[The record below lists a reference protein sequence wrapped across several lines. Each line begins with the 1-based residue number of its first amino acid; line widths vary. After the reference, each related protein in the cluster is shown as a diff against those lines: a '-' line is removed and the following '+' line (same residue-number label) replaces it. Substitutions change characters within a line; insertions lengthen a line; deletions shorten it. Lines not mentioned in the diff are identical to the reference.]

1 MQKTL
6 MISTRKGLFEATKSR
21 GVWSVSDAH
30 FMGDNVTLMLR
41 DPRDGTDYATLNHG
55 HFGIKLHRRDKGKKK
70 WVEIA
75 SPKYPEKPEGL
86 VDKDGWGKDVTWST
100 QLIWALECGGGPKAK
115 GTLWAG
121 TMPGGLFKSVDR
133 GATWELMESLWRHP
147 DRNKWL
153 GGGAD
158 IPGIHSICVDP
169 RNAAPPP
176 PRATGTR
183 PVALP

>member
-75 SPKYPEKPEGL
+75 SPELPEDS
-86 VDKDGWGKDVTWST
+86 VVVTSG
-100 QLIWALECGGGPKAK
+100 QRLLSNGISISVRE
-115 GTLWAG
+115 AG
-121 TMPGGLFKSVDR
+121 R
-133 GATWELMESLWRHP
+133 
-147 DRNKWL
+147 
-153 GGGAD
+153 
-158 IPGIHSICVDP
+158 
-169 RNAAPPP
+169 
-176 PRATGTR
+176 
-183 PVALP
+183 